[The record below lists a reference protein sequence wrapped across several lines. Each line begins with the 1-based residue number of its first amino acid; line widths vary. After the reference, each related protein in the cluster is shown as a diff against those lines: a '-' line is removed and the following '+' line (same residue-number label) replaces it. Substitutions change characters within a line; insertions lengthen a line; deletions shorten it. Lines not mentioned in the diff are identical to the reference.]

1 MLTQGFF
8 LTAKVPVPAVPTE
21 ARWESVV
28 TQHVGK
34 GPKAATDR
42 LSLSPGAG
50 RLQSPCSTLARSVP
64 GGIKLS
70 VHRGNLPGD
79 VPLLGCLP
87 VSFSLPPLLP
97 AITSPKIYLLSK
109 TCLWVCSLEQPAET
123 SSCHQS
129 GTACVSH
136 TPVGRTPWRSMLSRP
151 QCQAHALKSG
161 PFGPSVRKR
170 MWHLHTY
177 CSRPDETV
185 PSCLLIISRC
195 TRV

>member
-1 MLTQGFF
+1 MEGAQLRCRHRPGRIPSAFTRAIRTSPILPVMLTQGFF
-8 LTAKVPVPAVPTE
+8 LTAKVPVPAVPTG

-50 RLQSPCSTLARSVP
+50 RLQSPRSTLARSIP

-109 TCLWVCSLEQPAET
+109 TCLWVCSREQPPLRHRLVISLGPPAFPTHPWAGRPGE
-123 SSCHQS
+123 
-129 GTACVSH
+129 ACFPGRSARL
-136 TPVGRTPWRSMLSRP
+136 TP
-151 QCQAHALKSG
+151 
-161 PFGPSVRKR
+161 
-170 MWHLHTY
+170 
-177 CSRPDETV
+177 
-185 PSCLLIISRC
+185 
-195 TRV
+195 